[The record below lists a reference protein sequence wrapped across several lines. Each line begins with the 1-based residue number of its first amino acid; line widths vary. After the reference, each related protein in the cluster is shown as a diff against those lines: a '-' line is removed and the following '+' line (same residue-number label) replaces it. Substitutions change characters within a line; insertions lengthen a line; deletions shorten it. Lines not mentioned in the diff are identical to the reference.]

1 MDQTGALG
9 YVAAF
14 LLGAVLGSVANGWM
28 QWLTRR
34 QALGFPG
41 APCPA
46 CQRARRP
53 WHMIPLLGVVLRGRC
68 ATCHTAMAW
77 RSLLVELL
85 CGALY
90 VLLYQ
95 QWPISVPSV
104 VFALLA
110 VVLLVVA
117 CIDLAHTI
125 IPDAITLPGM
135 LAGLLASLVL
145 TPVGLGNALIGVLLG
160 GGVFLVIA
168 VLSRGG
174 MGGGDIKFIAMIG
187 AFLGWQAVLATMFL
201 GAFLLTL
208 LGLTLMLCAAEGPPR
223 PPTIWPL
230 PGHRRVAHHG
240 VGRCIAHL
248 VPAAHALRVST
259 ARVATRVRA

>member
-1 MDQTGALG
+1 
-9 YVAAF
+9 
-14 LLGAVLGSVANGWM
+14 
-28 QWLTRR
+28 
-34 QALGFPG
+34 
-41 APCPA
+41 
-46 CQRARRP
+46 
-53 WHMIPLLGVVLRGRC
+53 MIPLLGVVLRRRC

-95 QWPISVPSV
+95 QWSISVPSV

-145 TPVGLGNALIGVLLG
+145 TPVGLGNALIGTLLG

-187 AFLGWQAVLATMFL
+187 AFLRMASCPGDDVSGCLFADAA
-201 GAFLLTL
+201 GSDPDA
-208 LGLTLMLCAAEGPPR
+208 CAAEGPPR

-240 VGRCIAHL
+240 VRRCIAHL

-259 ARVATRVRA
+259 TRVATRVRA